1 MADMPAYYR
10 VQPYVLL
17 SGRVDFTLS
26 EHVLS
31 AFVEETN
38 DGLCR
43 CEIVLENW
51 QSDRADMNLLEN
63 RQRLDFGMDVEPVS
77 YTHLDVY
84 KRQSPPRRATSPPS
98 SRSATTG

>member
-31 AFVEETN
+31 VFVEETN

-43 CEIVLENW
+43 CEIGLENW
-51 QSDRADMNLLEN
+51 KSDRADMNLLEN
-63 RQRLDFGMDVEPVS
+63 RHRLDCGMEV
-77 YTHLDVY
+77 
-84 KRQSPPRRATSPPS
+84 
-98 SRSATTG
+98 